1 LTAFSLASSFSR
13 SRTPSFFHPG
23 VAMRPLFV
31 ATFAAAVLSSALF
44 AQGPAATP
52 DTSKKKSDELPLT
65 PTRTVEFETS
75 EGTWLSLDV
84 SPDARTIVFEL
95 LGDLFAMP
103 VTGGPA
109 TRLTSGPAFD
119 SQPRWSP
126 DGKRIVFLSDRSG
139 AENIWL
145 CDADGSNAKALTKGN
160 NNLYASPEWTPDG
173 DYIVA
178 SRTSGVLGSVYE
190 LWLYHKDGGA
200 GTAML
205 RVQAGPNMPP
215 PMNTLGAAFGKDPRY
230 IWVSRHR
237 GGFGYNLQYP
247 LWQLAIYDRQTG
259 RLYTQTD
266 VYGSA
271 MRPVLSPDGKWLVY
285 ATRYDAETGLRLR
298 DLTTGDEKWLVYPVT
313 RDDQESR
320 FTRDLYPGASFT
332 PDGRALIVSYG
343 GKIHRV
349 DVPSGRVS
357 AVPFTAKVAQQL
369 GPIVHVPLRVDT
381 GEVLARQIRNASPSP
396 DGRRLVFS
404 ALDRL
409 YVMDLPGGTPRRL
422 STDNVKEQAAAWSP
436 DGQWVA
442 YVTWTDQGGT
452 LNKVR
457 ADGRSRPVRLT
468 ADTAFYDMPAW
479 SPDGQR
485 IVAVKG
491 PRASRVTEHFAPGY
505 ELVWLPAAGGG
516 GGGAATLVSPYDGRG
531 RPHFS
536 RDPGRIYYYAGNA
549 NDGLVS
555 IRFDGTDRR
564 SHIKVSG
571 YLAPAPGAVA
581 RGADEILISPDT
593 DRVLAEVGNNV
604 YLIALPVVGGQTPEV
619 SIADTTSAAFPVRRL
634 TRVGG
639 DFAGW
644 TADGRH
650 AYWSIGRTFFR
661 WDPAVADSA
670 ARLKARA
677 DSVRADSLKSDS
689 AKALPDSVQ
698 KRLKARSDSLAKL
711 PAYEPVRVDVA
722 IRAPRDVPRGTVVLR
737 GARIVP
743 MKGDEVI
750 ENGDVVVTGNRIV
763 SVGARGQAPP
773 GAHVIDVAGKTIIP
787 GFVDV
792 HAHPWP
798 IGGWGIHQTQVWSY
812 LANLAWGVTTT
823 RDPQTATTDVLTYAD
838 LVETGEILGPRIYHT
853 GPGVFSDENFQSLDD
868 ARNALKRYSEF
879 YGINTIKMYMTGN
892 RKQRQWVIMAAKE
905 LGLMPTIEGGL
916 DFKMNLTAV
925 TDGYP
930 GHEHSYP
937 IMPLYRDAVQ
947 LIAQS
952 GITYTPT
959 LLVAYGGPFS
969 ENYFYERYDIHE
981 NPKVRRFVPHEEID
995 LRAER
1000 RPWFRENQYVFPRIA
1015 ASANAILQAGGRVGL
1030 GGHGQLDG
1038 LGDHWELWAMA
1049 AGGMKPHDVLRVATI
1064 HGANAIGM
1072 EQDLGS
1078 LEPGKLA
1085 DLIVLDANPLEDVR
1099 NTNTIRY
1106 VMKNGRLY
1114 EGETLNEIW
1123 PRQATL
1129 PKMWWW
1135 GTEPATAAG
1144 SQR

>member
-1 LTAFSLASSFSR
+1 MRRLLA
-13 SRTPSFFHPG
+13 
-23 VAMRPLFV
+23 
-31 ATFAAAVLSSALF
+31 ATFAAAVLSTVPTAH
-44 AQGPAATP
+44 AQTPPAPAAA
-52 DTSKKKSDELPLT
+52 DTSKKPKNDELPLVT
-65 PTRTVEFETS
+65 TRAVEFETS
-75 EGTWLSLDV
+75 EGTWMSLDV
-84 SPDARTIVFEL
+84 SPDGRTIVFEL
-95 LGDLFAMP
+95 LGDLYTIP
-103 VTGGPA
+103 VAGGAA
-109 TRLTSGPAFD
+109 TRITSGPAFD

-145 CDADGSNAKALTKGN
+145 CDADGKNPKTLTKGN

-173 DYIVA
+173 NYIVA
-178 SRTSGVLGSVYE
+178 SRATGVLGSVYE
-190 LWLYHKDGGA
+190 LWLYHKDGGS

-205 RVQAGPNMPP
+205 RVPAPGPGIPP

-247 LWQLAIYDRQTG
+247 LWQLALYDRQTG
-259 RLYTQTD
+259 RIYTQTD

-271 MRPVLSPDGKWLVY
+271 LRPVLSPDGKWLVY

-298 DLTTGDEKWLVYPVT
+298 DLATGDEKWLVYPVT

-320 FTRDLYPGASFT
+320 FTRDLYPGAAFT
-332 PDGRALIVSYG
+332 PDGQALVVSYG
-343 GKIHRV
+343 GKIWRV
-349 DVPSGRVS
+349 AVPSGQ
-357 AVPFTAKVAQQL
+357 ATEIPFTAKVEQQL
-369 GPIVHVPLRVDT
+369 GPMVHIPVRVDT
-381 GEVLARQIRNASPSP
+381 GAVLVRQIRNASPSP
-396 DGRRLVFS
+396 DGRRIAFS

-422 STDNVKEQAAAWSP
+422 TTDSVKEQVPAWSP
-436 DGQWVA
+436 DGQWIA
-442 YVTWTDQGGT
+442 YVTWTDRGGAV
-452 LNKVR
+452 NKIR
-457 ADGRSRPVRLT
+457 ADGRSRPTRLSV
-468 ADTAFYDMPAW
+468 DTAFYDTPVF

-485 IVAVKG
+485 IVVVKG
-491 PRASRVTEHFAPGY
+491 PRAPRVAEHFAPGY
-505 ELVWLPAAGGG
+505 ELVWLPATGGG
-516 GGGAATLVSPYDGRG
+516 GGGAATRISPINARG

-536 RDPGRIYYYAGNA
+536 RDPNRIYIYEGPE
-549 NDGLVS
+549 GLVS
-555 IRFDGTDRR
+555 MRYDGTDRR
-564 SHIKVSG
+564 AHIKVTG
-571 YLAPAPGAVA
+571 YTSPVPGSEPQPAG
-581 RGADEILISPDT
+581 EIIISPDS
-593 DRVLAEVGNNV
+593 DRVVALVGNYV
-604 YLIALPVVGGQTPEV
+604 YLVTLPLVGGQTPTINV
-619 SIADTTSAAFPVRRL
+619 SDPAAAAFPARRL
-634 TRVGG
+634 TMIGG
-639 DFAGW
+639 DFTGW
-644 TADGRH
+644 TADSRQ
-650 AYWSIGRTFFR
+650 AYWSIGRSFFR
-661 WDPAVADSA
+661 FDPAVADSA
-670 ARLKARA
+670 DKIKART
-677 DSVRADSLKSDS
+677 DSLRADSLKSDS
-689 AKALPDSVQ
+689 VKALPDSVQ
-698 KRLKARSDSLAKL
+698 KRLKARSDSLTKL
-711 PAYEPVRVDVA
+711 PAYEATRVDVA

-737 GARIVP
+737 GARIVS
-743 MKGDEVI
+743 MKGDEII
-750 ENGDVVVTGNRIV
+750 ENGDVVVTNGRIV
-763 SVGARGQAPP
+763 SVGPRGQTP
-773 GAHVIDVAGKTIIP
+773 GGGAQVIDVAGKTIVP

-798 IGGWGIHQTQVWSY
+798 TWGIHETQVWKY

-838 LVETGEILGPRIYHT
+838 LVETGEILGPRIFHT
-853 GPGVFSDENFQSLDD
+853 GPGVFWAENFQNLDD
-868 ARNALKRYSEF
+868 TRSALRRYSEF
-879 YGINTIKMYMTGN
+879 YHINTIKMYMTGN

-959 LLVAYGGPFS
+959 LLVSYGGPWA
-969 ENYFYERYDIHE
+969 ENYFYEHFDIHD
-981 NPKVRRFVPHEEID
+981 NAKIRRFTPHEEID
-995 LRAER
+995 QRAER
-1000 RPWFRENQYVFPRIA
+1000 RPWFRDNQYVFPRIA
-1015 ASANAILQAGGRVGL
+1015 AAANAIIQAGGHVGL

-1049 AGGMKPHDVLRVATI
+1049 AGGMKAHDVLRVATI
-1064 HGANAIGM
+1064 HGAAAIGM

-1085 DLIVLDANPLEDVR
+1085 DLIVLDANPLEDIH

-1114 EGETLNEIW
+1114 EGETLNEVW
-1123 PRQATL
+1123 PRQRAL

-1135 GTEPATAAG
+1135 GTEPGAG
-1144 SQR
+1144 K

>member
-1 LTAFSLASSFSR
+1 
-13 SRTPSFFHPG
+13 
-23 VAMRPLFV
+23 MRPLFV
-31 ATFAAAVLSSALF
+31 ATFAAALLSYAPPTAPSLF
-44 AQGPAATP
+44 AQGPPPPA
-52 DTSKKKSDELPLT
+52 DTSKKKTSEELPLT
-65 PTRTVEFETS
+65 TTRTVEFETT

-84 SPDARTIVFEL
+84 SPDGRTIVFEL
-95 LGDLFAMP
+95 LGDLFTLP
-103 VTGGPA
+103 VTGGAA

-190 LWLYHKDGGA
+190 LWLYHKDGGS

-247 LWQLAIYDRQTG
+247 LWQLAVYDRQTG
-259 RLYTQTD
+259 RLHPQTD

-271 MRPVLSPDGKWLVY
+271 MRPVLSPDGRWLVY

-298 DLTTGDEKWLVYPVT
+298 DLASGDEKWLLYPAT

-320 FTRDLYPGASFT
+320 FTRDLYPGGSFT
-332 PDGRALIVSYG
+332 PDGQALIVSSG
-343 GKIHRV
+343 GKIRRV
-349 DVPSGRVS
+349 AVPSGQVTDI
-357 AVPFTAKVAQQL
+357 PFTAKVGQQL
-369 GPIVHVPLRVDT
+369 GPMVHAPVRVDT
-381 GEVLARQIRNASPSP
+381 GDVRVRQIRNATPSP
-396 DGRRLVFS
+396 DGRRLAFS

-409 YVMDLPGGTPRRL
+409 YVMELPGGTPRRL
-422 STDNVKEQAAAWSP
+422 TGDAVKEQAPAWSP
-436 DGQWVA
+436 DGQWLA
-442 YVTWTDQGGT
+442 YVTWTDGGGT
-452 LNKVR
+452 VNKVR
-457 ADGRSRPVRLT
+457 GDGRGRPMPLT
-468 ADTAFYDMPAW
+468 GDTAFYDGPVW

-491 PRASRVTEHFAPGY
+491 PRAPRIAERFAPGY
-505 ELVWLPAAGGG
+505 ELVWLPAV
-516 GGGAATLVSPYDGRG
+516 GGAATRISLNARG

-536 RDPGRIYYYAGNA
+536 RDPTRIYVSDPAE
-549 NDGLVS
+549 GLVS
-555 IRFDGTDRR
+555 MRYDGTDRR
-564 SHIKVSG
+564 AHIRVTG
-571 YLAPAPGAVA
+571 YTYPGPGAEPEA
-581 RGADEILISPDT
+581 ADLLVVSPDSGS
-593 DRVLAEVGNNV
+593 VLAQVGNYV
-604 YLIALPVVGGQTPEV
+604 YLVTLPLVGGQTPVVNV
-619 SIADTTSAAFPVRRL
+619 SDPSAAAFPVKRL
-634 TRVGG
+634 TTVGG
-639 DFAGW
+639 DFVGW
-644 TADGRH
+644 TADGRQ

-661 WDPAVADSA
+661 WNRAAADTA
-670 ARLKARA
+670 EKAKARV
-677 DSVRADSLKSDS
+677 DSLRADSLKSDS
-689 AKALPDSVQ
+689 VKALPDSVQ

-711 PAYEPVRVDVA
+711 PAYEPARVDVA
-722 IRAPRDVPRGTVVLR
+722 IRVPRDVPRGTVVLR
-737 GARIVP
+737 GARVVS
-743 MKGDEVI
+743 MKGDEVV
-750 ENGDVVVTGNRIV
+750 EDGDVVVTSNRVV
-763 SVGARGQAPP
+763 SVGPRGPAPP
-773 GAHVIDVAGKTIIP
+773 GARVIDVAGKSIIP

-798 IGGWGIHQTQVWSY
+798 TWGIHETQVWKY

-838 LVETGEILGPRIYHT
+838 LVETGEILGPRVYHT
-853 GPGVFSDENFQSLDD
+853 GPGVFWDENFQSLDD

-959 LLVAYGGPFS
+959 LLVSYGGPWS

-981 NPKVRRFVPHEEID
+981 DPKVRRFVPHEEID
-995 LRAER
+995 RRAER

-1015 ASANAILQAGGRVGL
+1015 GAANAILQAGGRVGL

-1049 AGGMKPHDVLRVATI
+1049 AGGMTPHDVLRVATS
-1064 HGANAIGM
+1064 HGAHAIGM
-1072 EQDLGS
+1072 ERDLGS

-1085 DLIVLDANPLEDVR
+1085 DLIVLDANPLEDIH
-1099 NTNTIRY
+1099 NTNAIRY

-1114 EGETLNEIW
+1114 EGDTLNEIW
-1123 PRQATL
+1123 PRQRAL
-1129 PKMWWW
+1129 PRMWWW
-1135 GTEPATAAG
+1135 GTEPG
-1144 SQR
+1144 R